1 MGRTKVRKP
10 LKKGIAKVPVIMQME
25 ALECGASCLGM
36 VMAYYDK
43 WVSPEQVR
51 ADCDVS
57 RDGSNAKCVVKAA
70 RSYGFEATGYKL
82 SAQDLREQGTFPC
95 ILFWNNEHF
104 VVLDGFTRNH
114 AVINDPA
121 EGRVKLPMKDFERFF
136 SGICLNITPGPEFSP
151 SGKRKSTLVFA
162 HNKLKTA
169 ISAVVFTAVT
179 AIISYLFGVI
189 NPIMTQIFLDMI
201 LPGKAPTWL
210 MPFIGI
216 MALLAGLQVLVG
228 LINAVYSFKISGK
241 LGVAGSTSYMW
252 KILGLPME
260 FFSQR
265 MAGDILHRKESNAN
279 IVNTLVKTLGP
290 IVLDVFLMIFY
301 LVIMIRKSPILTLVG
316 VSAQV
321 INIFLSRLISSK
333 RLNITRV
340 QMRDNG
346 NLASQTVAGISM
358 AETIKASGAEV
369 GFFAKWAGYQA
380 KVNTGNV
387 RLMKINEYIG
397 MIPTLLTKLAN
408 SLVLIMGV
416 FLVMRNEVSLGMVV
430 SFQGLMGFFM
440 NPATTLIESG
450 QTIQEMRTE
459 MERIDDVMQYPS
471 DPNVNFAPEDK
482 TVSYE
487 KLSGSV
493 EIKNVTFGYSKMEE
507 PLIKDF
513 SLSIKS
519 GQCIAI
525 AGASGSG
532 KSTISKLITG
542 LNHPWS
548 GEILFDGKKINEI
561 DRNVFT
567 GSITVVDQNITLFE
581 GTIADN
587 IRMWDPSIEDF
598 EVILAARDAQ
608 IHDYITQLP
617 GSYNYRLTENAKDL
631 SGGQRQLVELA
642 RALAQDPKL
651 LILDEATSA
660 LDAKTEY
667 EVIKAIRNRGISV
680 LVISHRL
687 SIIRDCDQILVFDHG
702 RIAEQGTHDELYKL
716 NGLYKELIA
725 SE

>member
-1 MGRTKVRKP
+1 MRRTKVRKP
-10 LKKGIAKVPVIMQME
+10 LTKGVAKVPVIMQME

-51 ADCDVS
+51 SDCDVS
-57 RDGSNAKCVVKAA
+57 RDGSNAKNVVKAA
-70 RSYGFEATGYKL
+70 RLYGFEATGYKL
-82 SAQDLREQGTFPC
+82 AAQDLKNTATLPC

-104 VVLDGFTRNH
+104 VVLDGFRGNH

-121 EGRVKLPMKDFERFF
+121 EGRVSIPMKDFEQCF
-136 SGICLNITPGPEFSP
+136 SGVCLNITPGPDFTP

-169 ISAVVFTAVT
+169 VSAVVFTAVT
-179 AIISYLFGVI
+179 AVISYLFGI
-189 NPIMTQIFLDMI
+189 TSPIMTQIFLDMI
-201 LPGKAPTWL
+201 LPGKAPTWVI
-210 MPFIGI
+210 PFIGI
-216 MALLAGLQVLVG
+216 MALLAALQVIVAF
-228 LINAVYSFKISGK
+228 INAIYTFKISGK
-241 LGVAGSTSYMW
+241 LSVAGSTSFMW

-265 MAGDILHRKESNAN
+265 MAGDLLQRKESNAT
-279 IVNTLVKTLGP
+279 IVRTLVKTLGP
-290 IVLDVFLMIFY
+290 IVLDVILMIFY
-301 LVIMIRKSPILTLVG
+301 LVVMMKRSLILTLVG

-321 INIFLSRLISSK
+321 LNIFFSKLISSK
-333 RLNITRV
+333 RVNITRM

-358 AETIKASGAEV
+358 AETIKASGAES

-380 KVNTGNV
+380 KVNTGNIK
-387 RLMKINEYIG
+387 LMKINEYLG
-397 MIPTLLTKLAN
+397 MIPNLLTKLAN
-408 SLVLIMGV
+408 SIVLLLGV
-416 FLVMRNEVSLGMVV
+416 SLVMRNELSIGMVI

-440 NPATTLIESG
+440 NPAMTLIESG

-459 MERIDDVMQYPS
+459 MERIEDVMQYPT
-471 DPNVNFAPEDK
+471 DPIMNFTPASK
-482 TVSYE
+482 SVTYE

-493 EIKNVTFGYSKMEE
+493 ELKNVTFGYSKMEE
-507 PLIKDF
+507 PLIKDL
-513 SLSIKS
+513 SLSIKP
-519 GQCIAI
+519 GECIAV

-548 GEILFDGKKINEI
+548 GEILFDGKTINQI

-567 GSITVVDQNITLFE
+567 GSVGVVDQNITLFE
-581 GTIADN
+581 GTITDN
-587 IRMWDPSIEDF
+587 IKMWDSSIEDF
-598 EVILAARDAQ
+598 EIILAARDAQ
-608 IHDYITQLP
+608 IHDYIIQLP
-617 GSYNYRLTENAKDL
+617 GAYNYQLTENAKDL
-631 SGGQRQLVELA
+631 SGGQRQLLEIS

-660 LDAKTEY
+660 LDAKSEY
-667 EVIKAIRNRGISV
+667 EVIKAIRKRGIS
-680 LVISHRL
+680 LLIISHRL
-687 SIIRDCDQILVFDHG
+687 SIVRDCDRILVLDHG
-702 RIAEQGTHDELYKL
+702 RIAEQGTHEELYKL